1 LGELRRSQSFVTGL
15 ENETSLSQKR
25 KKPPL
30 HAQRRLFPWGRSDYF
45 EAAEAAASAAIMA
58 DEAAASAALAAA
70 EASGAGAGATITG
83 ASTLG
88 SSFLLQ
94 AVRATA
100 ANREANRID
109 LFILVLKR
117 LNDGAHHNFGAEHQC
132 IFHTNCR
139 PRKNKTRKTSSASL
153 A

>member
-1 LGELRRSQSFVTGL
+1 MGAVSRRA
-15 ENETSLSQKR
+15 KR
-25 KKPPL
+25 KKPL
-30 HAQRRLFPWGRSDYF
+30 LLAQRRLFPRGRSDYF
-45 EAAEAAASAAIMA
+45 EAAEAAASTTA
-58 DEAAASAALAAA
+58 EAAASAAALAAA
-70 EASGAGAGATITG
+70 EASGAGAGATTGAG

-100 ANREANRID
+100 ASREANRID

-117 LNDGAHHNFGAEHQC
+117 LNDGAHHNFGVARQC
-132 IFHTNCR
+132 FLITNGR
-139 PRKNKTRKTSSASL
+139 PRQNKTRKTSSASP